1 MTICRSSVSA
11 LLGLALAAALPAAAA
26 AQVSDKPASHT
37 VKSGDTLWGL
47 ASRFLGDPFLWP
59 QIYRLNTDLVEDPH
73 WIYPGEVLRLVGG
86 EGVRAVPSAEPA
98 EPAEAAEPAPAQA
111 PVASPQE
118 PTEAEYPMPEF
129 ARRAATKPSESLR
142 AYANQK
148 YQPLRAG
155 EFFSAPFLTEE
166 KTLPSGMMLGPLQ
179 PPDIRYIREGQPAQL
194 FTRVGLLPPEGG
206 SYSAGDTLIA
216 FQRQLGMQG
225 YGDIVVPTGLV
236 RVVGRD
242 ANQYLA
248 EVIDIFGP
256 VRYGQEVMPA
266 EKFSPGPE
274 ARAVAT
280 TDTLTGAV
288 LGGREKRELK
298 VIQARLLI
306 SVGREDGVA
315 PGDIFE
321 IWRAPRSRAAAA
333 YSSDELMA
341 RGQVVHVGDR
351 SATLVL
357 TMVVAADIPPG
368 TPARRVAKL
377 PS

>member
-1 MTICRSSVSA
+1 MPRMTICRSSVPA

-37 VKSGDTLWGL
+37 VKSGDTLWDL
-47 ASRFLGDPFLWP
+47 ASRYLGDPFLWP
-59 QIYRLNTDLVEDPH
+59 QIYRLNTDVVEDPH
-73 WIYPGEVLRLVGG
+73 WIYPGEVLRLIGG
-86 EGVRAVPSAEPA
+86 EDVHAVPAADSAPPA
-98 EPAEAAEPAPAQA
+98 AR
-111 PVASPQE
+111 PQE

-129 ARRAATKPSESLR
+129 ARRSATRPSESLR
-142 AYANQK
+142 AYTDQK

-155 EFFSAPFLTEE
+155 EFFSAPFLTEGRN
-166 KTLPSGMMLGPLQ
+166 LPSGLMLGLTQ
-179 PPDIRYIREGQPAQL
+179 PPDIRYIREGQSAQL
-194 FTRVGLLPPEGG
+194 FNRVALLPPEGG
-206 SYSAGDTLIA
+206 SYANGDTLLS
-216 FQRQLGMQG
+216 FQRELGMEG

-236 RVVGRD
+236 RIVGRD

-248 EVIDIFGP
+248 EVIGIFGP

-266 EKFSPGPE
+266 EKFTPGPE

-298 VIQARLLI
+298 VIQSRLLI
-306 SVGREDGVA
+306 NLGREDGVA

-333 YSSDELMA
+333 FSTDELMA
-341 RGQVVHVGDR
+341 AGQVVHVGDH

-357 TMVVAADIPPG
+357 TKIVSADIPPG